1 MPFDASQFYW
11 EPFKALYDRLEGIK
25 LDPGAVDVSSLQSI
39 LKEDYAPWLI
49 KGLRGFKTPSDASK
63 KAIETE
69 TSLVARGKD
78 VPIESALVPAAL
90 SVSKALNLDQV
101 QAYVLVSRWHA
112 QEHGPATLPSS
123 GRSLSPDQLRAIV
136 VLYFQERLRLLQ
148 SIESLLL
155 VGEGWL
161 GVGAFA
167 EAIEETLG
175 SLLGASPDLEEVT
188 FQALKDNLQGNGSGA
203 VPGYSAGL
211 LGGSQLNGFGGGIIG
226 IGDAVIVPGMTAT
239 RSGRSSAAEDLAAL
253 ERNVQLSIL
262 SLIYFYPRK
271 QCTQQ
276 RFLELA
282 RLFHTHVFAVPLPQ
296 PEASSKLSP
305 LHISVKLAALL
316 LLEVLALDVDKAL
329 QVIAQGAGPINETT
343 NAFLSPAIK
352 DEINNEL
359 RGWCPASSAPHAT
372 IVLVWA
378 AVLTLAGQHEDAAQH
393 ASKATDANALGA
405 LRDLS
410 SPQGLQPA
418 AMDMAGT
425 IVYSAACTVLTAFTL
440 DPCSES
446 MSAQQ
451 AQQAVDMLC
460 NIFSHHPA
468 LCDSFWN
475 GRNRPDQGEILL
487 ANQPIRSFLES
498 VSSVFPAYPVPLL
511 RLLTALAAGTGPTAA
526 AAAFYYFSSNTE
538 LTWLHQLPHPAI
550 AANPENAI
558 GVVTTAELDLPGAKG
573 LTLYT
578 NVVGE
583 VLTSLDSS
591 TGVCG
596 AWPVWIPGWS
606 GSTPAAAMHAV
617 LWHLP
622 AEVDTRPWALLCRSF
637 GALRALQE
645 NYTGIRSTI
654 FDAALLELDASLS
667 FLATVCSKDPGATAV
682 HILRFEVP
690 SSSFSSSSLSGFDG
704 SGGGGSG
711 SGSNAMSAT
720 TTGRDIIS
728 LACQT
733 IATLADLSSSVAA
746 FSSVFSSTLT
756 SCFKICTAFA
766 PVAAGRVADEL
777 LGALGITPLDVSIAA
792 RSPASPPEAPIL
804 TKLVAAEGAAA
815 RYPATLALLH
825 SLISLLQAGCPSPA
839 LAPLVSF
846 VLQRIAPE
854 LNHWKYENL
863 AERWLLAERC
873 LTVVRQA
880 LLVAPSFN
888 KDSSNNT
895 SAIVAAVTAVLQSD
909 SGATA
914 CVLPLLPPDAAVLE
928 TQSNSADYRTT
939 SQVEAA
945 EKCCIAWLRL
955 IPVLLPPNVH
965 NNHNGINNEGTA
977 SLLAPAAFL
986 CDRSDDGRRPPA
998 AILLSFLAYPYFA
1011 AREKALVVRAMHC
1024 FVVAASIVV
1033 PEMPLLPLLPEEGAR
1048 MTPASKAALVDALA
1062 PSIASSCEPLFEATC
1077 DVLAA
1082 AVMKHPSLVDALFFD
1097 SALENGKG
1105 GKENRDANED
1115 NKALPSSSTNESPTS
1130 TAYSCLDAL
1139 WSLLQNWESLLKR
1152 DNSPF
1157 ALAKAMQVVA
1167 ALWQSGGPAY
1177 RAISVLQRQPGF
1189 WAVVTGILEHTAA
1202 VGSVPGQDSNR
1213 ISLLDSFLDQ
1223 KIGGDAPSTAGSG
1236 LAAAEKWVG
1245 MKTECWKV
1253 ATEIAAMQVLAAEC
1267 FVWQNN
1273 NNNNVATAS
1282 ALSHHKMPSELY
1294 EFVVQGKLQ
1303 ALVPR
1308 LLKRYCLVVPNITG
1322 LESDAARLA
1331 TATAAQLIE
1340 TSIHDQALWASVQA
1354 GPCLISKLAS
1364 ITELELRNCKEQ
1376 AQVAAGLYSISTAV
1390 LGEGGDQAV
1399 QSRPAL
1405 RALADCILT
1414 QAETPQ
1420 RLAPIAHYGSKYI
1433 YDASLLGRRV
1443 GAALAQ
1449 ETPLLSD
1456 LKNILGAVSIA
1467 YSLEDVRADAATA
1480 LDALVTVAD
1489 AAAAKQNKKPTAKGG
1504 NEETKAETVENVVT
1518 VLSRVIESLLTATRA
1533 TQATTRSADSFLRS
1547 LHLASAAAAA
1557 QIALV
1562 ILRSQ
1567 RSEGRSSS
1575 NTRTTTSPFAAG
1587 ATPLG
1592 TSVHLLPS
1600 AAGAVSPVVVEST
1613 LSIAAKWLATSA
1625 SLVMTPTS
1633 SGNEM
1638 GERELIDSISK
1649 CLLAA
1654 ALHSVSSS
1662 SSSSSSSREGPAQHA
1677 AQRLLPALLTIIS
1690 GNLNI
1695 NNNNNNNNSDYKH
1708 AEAAA
1713 SLSAALLDRLVPSDV
1728 WLPELRH
1735 HLHFGRAIE
1744 SALEGM
1750 SRAASASPKI
1760 KKGEV
1765 NTHGAILEALL
1776 LLALQVTQSPSGA
1789 MVLVEQGVPP
1799 LLLSLAAWLQAPP
1812 PGGNLLG
1819 LATST
1824 PDINTMA
1831 TTPTLM
1837 FSVNP
1842 TIAMSTSQMGIDYSN
1857 AYSITDGSFS
1867 TTLPH
1872 RLWCAVL
1879 SLMGLL
1885 TAAAPGAPAVV
1896 STAIQLVV
1904 GMDPRIQLAIEPPEG
1919 NARQPV
1925 TLAMAQESRYT
1936 LFLLYGVVKMARG
1949 QYRVALPHALPA
1961 LRRASASLLRFVA
1974 TMEASNGSNGGGNGD
1989 ETAVC
1994 VAVTENEKAL
2004 IKLPAPSTAL
2014 SGGWFGAEA
2023 CCTTNPGGSTT
2034 ASGSIST
2041 AHVQSVEGMGLL
2053 NDFTWELAEQLYS
2066 CAQYALAFQLAV
2078 APEVSEAEAENLGP
2092 EWPDATTLTTLCE
2105 RCIEIIDPACAG
2117 TAAGHPAVRR
2127 ILKTM
2132 ISILRMSLQLLSVMV
2147 PRGDAAAKMVR
2158 GLMRESEAAV
2168 ERAQAIL
2175 ATYSL

>member
-393 ASKATDANALGA
+393 ASKATEANALGA

-460 NIFSHHPA
+460 NIFSHHPG

-475 GRNRPDQGEILL
+475 GRNLPDQGETLL

-637 GALRALQE
+637 GALRALQG

-1115 NKALPSSSTNESPTS
+1115 NTALPSSSTNESPTS

-1139 WSLLQNWESLLKR
+1139 WSLLQNWESLLKS

-1177 RAISVLQRQPGF
+1177 RAISVLQRQP
-1189 WAVVTGILEHTAA
+1189 
-1202 VGSVPGQDSNR
+1202 
-1213 ISLLDSFLDQ
+1213 
-1223 KIGGDAPSTAGSG
+1223 AGSG

-1592 TSVHLLPS
+1592 TSVHLLPFCCWCCFIC
-1600 AAGAVSPVVVEST
+1600 GGRKHV
-1613 LSIAAKWLATSA
+1613 IHRC
-1625 SLVMTPTS
+1625 
-1633 SGNEM
+1633 EM
-1638 GERELIDSISK
+1638 VCNFCIVGDDTHE
-1649 CLLAA
+1649 
-1654 ALHSVSSS
+1654 
-1662 SSSSSSSREGPAQHA
+1662 EGPAQHA

-1728 WLPELRH
+1728 CLPELRH

-1896 STAIQLVV
+1896 STALQLVV

-2034 ASGSIST
+2034 ASGTVHS
-2041 AHVQSVEGMGLL
+2041 
-2053 NDFTWELAEQLYS
+2053 N
-2066 CAQYALAFQLAV
+2066 ALAFQLAV

-2092 EWPDATTLTTLCE
+2092 EWPDAATLTTLCE